1 MKLALQIDDR
11 FYHCS
16 SWSSSSQKSSSV
28 VFARVSCSHKVG
40 KRETEVLT
48 RNFEPTRSISSSL
61 EDTLEDGE
69 MEALFTLPEA
79 FTRRSSPSSNPSSA
93 AITAR
98 IKIEEEEE
106 QPLAFLYEK
115 TKTRCNGQHVVSII
129 ASCTRSTTTK
139 ENDDEEEE
147 EEGTMRTFQNEMV
160 SSSST
165 GVDDDDVDDI
175 LCDIVT
181 TTAKKR
187 VCVVASKRT
196 GVVSFLLEEETEEE
210 RESIHGKCFG
220 ERERSNNRLTTL
232 IASAMSDGGV
242 VALLGDANGDVW
254 CARCDDTVRGCVV
267 DKCERREGP
276 ELTVGSEYDYSSTPR
291 KGGGS
296 GGEGGG
302 RGGAGSLL
310 ASPSTA
316 AARIASKISKKAGSF
331 LFQNGSEQPVV
342 AMMWAEMSR
351 EALRGGNTGMNTVQ
365 RMFFVAKE
373 KGAMEMWMCSLD
385 SSVMTPEMVCSC
397 DVNEKL
403 AAKTNAFSKVLDSD
417 WISVPNGSRIG
428 SSNSNNRF
436 LSVVLCESLQFAKV
450 AHVFEMAKNTGESS
464 ASTLEANLVRSF
476 EIAASECDRV
486 ALSRNGNVIVTYSN
500 TSFIGGAR
508 GQANAT
514 CHYGEHFHK
523 SMVLKESVASVCR
536 SLREYN
542 SFLALD
548 PSRCVWTFSPPDS
561 EEYASPPQATSAQPF
576 TSPIKSRIVDVRKQ
590 MFSPLVREAHE
601 MKLDDDNNPRSP
613 YASVSTAYD
622 DSARAADA
630 RFVKDA
636 FENLNNYE
644 GIAELAAKQTIAG
657 PAKATKPFAAHSAA
671 LVDTLPKRWAGATSR
686 SGKGLRTLL
695 EEKARVHEKYAKF
708 LVDSGAWEN
717 TTPSEKMEVL
727 RHGETTF
734 ALLRLRALLDQL
746 KMEETEKH
754 RSLLSDIV
762 RFAGEGIA
770 KGDNTLTR
778 LVRDDAI
785 DVDDI
790 FFSRSSFFSDVFW
803 NATRAV
809 VEQKIKEASQQT
821 QRLADDVEYEC
832 VNQAA
837 RIVSIALEC
846 SNEYRRCWSDLYP
859 AQRVSVEEN
868 WTSQASARE
877 CMRTISKF
885 SIDVFNARKRLDVGV
900 PLFTVAQPL
909 LDASASN
916 VLYARTERSLMEY
929 KSDRT
934 LILPTLL
941 LCARAH
947 VCPAENVAATCES
960 HFGYDEL
967 FTFCDAEGGKARL
980 FHYMRTLKAE
990 DAAPFNENGF
1000 AFYVFEKI
1008 FNSSSSSSRRV
1019 SALLRELPD
1028 EFSEH
1033 LSHFFM
1039 TSNDT
1044 AKWAHEIGR
1053 NEFEKAGESL
1063 QKIGLLSE
1071 AKLVYL
1077 VSGGEEAEEKIDRIN
1092 SKLLF

>member
-1008 FNSSSSSSRRV
+1008 FNSSSSRRV

>member
-1 MKLALQIDDR
+1 
-11 FYHCS
+11 
-16 SWSSSSQKSSSV
+16 
-28 VFARVSCSHKVG
+28 
-40 KRETEVLT
+40 
-48 RNFEPTRSISSSL
+48 
-61 EDTLEDGE
+61 

-79 FTRRSSPSSNPSSA
+79 FTRRSSPGSSSPSSA
-93 AITAR
+93 AVTAR

-115 TKTRCNGQHVVSII
+115 TTTRCNGQHVVSII
-129 ASCTRSTTTK
+129 ASCTRATTTK
-139 ENDDEEEE
+139 ENDDEEEEE

-165 GVDDDDVDDI
+165 TAGVDDADVDDI

-196 GVVSFLLEEETEEE
+196 GVVSFLLEETEEEETEEE
-210 RESIHGKCFG
+210 REESIHGKCFG

-385 SSVMTPEMVCSC
+385 SSVMAPEMVCSC

-486 ALSRNGNVIVTYSN
+486 ALSRNGNAIVTYSN

-778 LVRDDAI
+778 LIRDDAI

-790 FFSRSSFFSDVFW
+790 FFSRSSFFSHVFW

-832 VNQAA
+832 INQAA

-1008 FNSSSSSSRRV
+1008 FNSSSSSRRV

-1071 AKLVYL
+1071 AKLAYL

>member
-1 MKLALQIDDR
+1 ME
-11 FYHCS
+11 
-16 SWSSSSQKSSSV
+16 
-28 VFARVSCSHKVG
+28 G
-40 KRETEVLT
+40 P
-48 RNFEPTRSISSSL
+48 PTSR
-61 EDTLEDGE
+61 D
-69 MEALFTLPEA
+69 LPEGFFPPLVVVA
-79 FTRRSSPSSNPSSA
+79 VEQQRRSLNTSSTSPSSSWGGNRRRRGSLSSN
-93 AITAR
+93 AR

-106 QPLAFLYEK
+106 QPLAFIVVEK
-115 TKTRCNGQHVVSII
+115 KTEGMEMNDAGGGEGGSNDIVAV
-129 ASCTRSTTTK
+129 ASFTA
-139 ENDDEEEE
+139 EEDEDEDEE
-147 EEGTMRTFQNEMV
+147 GKKRAFRSIHFSPP
-160 SSSST
+160 SSSH
-165 GVDDDDVDDI
+165 VPDDVDDI

-181 TTAKKR
+181 TTTKKR
-187 VCVVASKRT
+187 VCVFASKRT
-196 GVVSFLLEEETEEE
+196 GVFTFIAAAEDEDEEETAV
-210 RESIHGKCFG
+210 HGKCFD
-220 ERERSNNRLTTL
+220 ERRERSNRLTTL
-232 IASAMSDGGV
+232 IASATGDGGV
-242 VALLGDANGDVW
+242 VVLLGDANGDVW
-254 CARCDDTVRGCVV
+254 CARCDDTVRACVV

-276 ELTVGSEYDYSSTPR
+276 AMTVGSEYDYSSTPR
-291 KGGGS
+291 KT
-296 GGEGGG
+296 GGE
-302 RGGAGSLL
+302 GGAGSLL

-365 RMFFVAKE
+365 RMFYVVKE
-373 KGAMEMWMCSLD
+373 KGAMEMWLCSLD
-385 SSVMTPEMVCSC
+385 SSVMTPEMVCNC

-403 AAKTNAFSKVLDSD
+403 AAKTNAFSKVLHSD
-417 WISVPNGSRIG
+417 WISLPNGSSSRYGGG
-428 SSNSNNRF
+428 SGSDSNNRF
-436 LSVVLCESLQFAKV
+436 LSVVLCESLQFVKV
-450 AHVFEMAKNTGESS
+450 AHVFEMEKNTGEVS
-464 ASTLEANLVRSF
+464 ASTLTANLVRSF
-476 EIAASECDRV
+476 EITASECDRI
-486 ALSRNGNVIVTYSN
+486 ALSRQGNAIVTYSSN
-500 TSFIGGAR
+500 SNASITSGR
-508 GQANAT
+508 RKLANAT

-523 SMVLKESVASVCR
+523 STVLKESVVSVCR
-536 SLREYN
+536 CLRDYN
-542 SFLALD
+542 SFLVLD
-548 PSRCVWTFSPPDS
+548 PSRSCVWTFSPPES

-576 TSPIKSRIVDVRKQ
+576 TSPMKTRIVDVRKQ

-601 MKLDDDNNPRSP
+601 MKLNDDNNPRSP

-622 DSARAADA
+622 ESARAADA
-630 RFVKDA
+630 RFVRDA

-644 GIAELAAKQTIAG
+644 AIAELAAKQTIAG

-671 LVDTLPKRWAGATSR
+671 LVDTLPKRWAGATSGT
-686 SGKGLRTLL
+686 GKGLRTLL
-695 EEKARVHEKYAKF
+695 EEKAHVHEKYAKF
-708 LVDSGAWEN
+708 LVDSGAWGN

-734 ALLRLRALLDQL
+734 ALLRLRVLLDQL
-746 KMEETEKH
+746 KMEETEKQQ
-754 RSLLSDIV
+754 SLLSEIV
-762 RFAGEGIA
+762 RFAGKDIA
-770 KGDNTLTR
+770 KGDGTLTR

-790 FFSRSSFFSDVFW
+790 FFSRSSFFSSVFW
-803 NATRAV
+803 KATRAV

-821 QRLADDVEYEC
+821 ERLADDVEYEC
-832 VNQAA
+832 INQAA
-837 RIVSIALEC
+837 RIVSIALDC
-846 SNEYRRCWSDLYP
+846 SSEYRRCWSDLYP

-885 SIDVFNARKRLDVGV
+885 SIDVFNARKRLEVGV
-900 PLFTVAQPL
+900 PLFAVAQPL

-929 KSDRT
+929 ESDRK

-1008 FNSSSSSSRRV
+1008 FNSSSSSRRV

-1071 AKLVYL
+1071 AKLAYL

>member
-1 MKLALQIDDR
+1 MME
-11 FYHCS
+11 
-16 SWSSSSQKSSSV
+16 
-28 VFARVSCSHKVG
+28 G
-40 KRETEVLT
+40 P
-48 RNFEPTRSISSSL
+48 PTR
-61 EDTLEDGE
+61 D
-69 MEALFTLPEA
+69 LPEG
-79 FTRRSSPSSNPSSA
+79 FFPPSFVDDVEQQRQQQQRRRSLNTSSSPSSSRGGNLSSN
-93 AITAR
+93 AR

-106 QPLAFLYEK
+106 QPLAFIVVEK
-115 TKTRCNGQHVVSII
+115 KTEGMEMNNVVGGGEGGSNDIVAV
-129 ASCTRSTTTK
+129 ASFTA
-139 ENDDEEEE
+139 EDDEDED
-147 EEGTMRTFQNEMV
+147 EEGKKRAFRSIHFSPP
-160 SSSST
+160 SSSH
-165 GVDDDDVDDI
+165 VPDDVDDI

-181 TTAKKR
+181 TTTKKR
-187 VCVVASKRT
+187 VCVFASKRT
-196 GVVSFLLEEETEEE
+196 GVVTFIAAAEDEDEDEEETAV
-210 RESIHGKCFG
+210 HGKCFD
-220 ERERSNNRLTTL
+220 ERRERSNRLTTL
-232 IASAMSDGGV
+232 IASATGDGGV
-242 VALLGDANGDVW
+242 VVLLGDANGDVW
-254 CARCDDTVRGCVV
+254 CARCDDTVRACVV

-276 ELTVGSEYDYSSTPR
+276 ALTVGSEYDYSSTPR
-291 KGGGS
+291 KGGG
-296 GGEGGG
+296 E
-302 RGGAGSLL
+302 GGAGSLL

-365 RMFFVAKE
+365 RMFYVVKE
-373 KGAMEMWMCSLD
+373 KGAMEMWLCSLD
-385 SSVMTPEMVCSC
+385 SSVMTPEMVCNC

-403 AAKTNAFSKVLDSD
+403 AAKTNGFSKVLHSD
-417 WISVPNGSRIG
+417 WISLPNGSSSRYGGG
-428 SSNSNNRF
+428 SGSDSNNRF

-450 AHVFEMAKNTGESS
+450 AHVFEMEKNTGEVS
-464 ASTLEANLVRSF
+464 ASTLTANLVRSF
-476 EIAASECDRV
+476 EITASECDRI
-486 ALSRNGNVIVTYSN
+486 ALSRQGNAIVTYSSN
-500 TSFIGGAR
+500 SNASITSGR
-508 GQANAT
+508 RKLANAT

-523 SMVLKESVASVCR
+523 STVLKESVVSVCR
-536 SLREYN
+536 CLRDYN
-542 SFLALD
+542 SFLVLD
-548 PSRCVWTFSPPDS
+548 PSRSCVWTFSPPES

-576 TSPIKSRIVDVRKQ
+576 TSPMKTRIVDVRKQ

-622 DSARAADA
+622 ESARAADA
-630 RFVKDA
+630 RFVRDA

-644 GIAELAAKQTIAG
+644 AIAELAAKQTIAG

-671 LVDTLPKRWAGATSR
+671 IVDTLPKRWAGATSGT
-686 SGKGLRTLL
+686 GKGLRTLL
-695 EEKARVHEKYAKF
+695 EEKAHVHEKYAKF

-746 KMEETEKH
+746 KMEETEKQQ
-754 RSLLSDIV
+754 SLLSDIV
-762 RFAGEGIA
+762 RFAGKDIA
-770 KGDNTLTR
+770 KGDGTLTR

-790 FFSRSSFFSDVFW
+790 FFSRSSFFSSVFW
-803 NATRAV
+803 KATRAV

-821 QRLADDVEYEC
+821 ERLADDVEYEC
-832 VNQAA
+832 INQAA
-837 RIVSIALEC
+837 RIVSIALDC

-916 VLYARTERSLMEY
+916 ALYARTERSLMEY

-1008 FNSSSSSSRRV
+1008 FASSDASSRRRV
-1019 SALLRELPD
+1019 SAMLRELPD
-1028 EFSEH
+1028 EFSGH
-1033 LSHFFM
+1033 LSHYLM
-1039 TSNDT
+1039 MRNSERGDDISVT
-1044 AKWAHEIGR
+1044 AKWAHEIAR
-1053 NEFEKAGESL
+1053 NEFDKAGESFL
-1063 QKIGLLSE
+1063 KAGLYSE
-1071 AKLVYL
+1071 AKLAHL
-1077 VSGGEEAEEKIDRIN
+1077 VGGGGEGAEQKIDEIN
-1092 SKLLF
+1092 SMF